1 MLNNELM
8 INGIPYKVIGVL
20 KNRGSQGWESPDDEV
35 YVPLMTASAR
45 IFGSKN
51 LRSIM
56 VKIPNDANVEEAML
70 YIEGVMRVQHD
81 IGPGQENDFRIN
93 DWFQYRDLERQAT
106 AIFTALLTGI
116 ASISLLVGGIGVMN
130 IMLVSVTERTRE
142 IGLRKALGAT
152 QKVIMMQFM
161 VEAILLCIIGGLIG
175 IVIGISLL
183 ILFSSLNDWPYAL
196 PISAIIGSI
205 SFSVIVTGF
214 DFSSI
219 FQFF

>member
-20 KNRGSQGWESPDDEV
+20 KSRGSQGWESPDDEV

-93 DWFQYRDLERQAT
+93 DWFQYSNCYLYCLTNRDCFYQ
-106 AIFTALLTGI
+106 
-116 ASISLLVGGIGVMN
+116 
-130 IMLVSVTERTRE
+130 
-142 IGLRKALGAT
+142 
-152 QKVIMMQFM
+152 
-161 VEAILLCIIGGLIG
+161 
-175 IVIGISLL
+175 
-183 ILFSSLNDWPYAL
+183 
-196 PISAIIGSI
+196 
-205 SFSVIVTGF
+205 SFSRRNRSYEHYACICH
-214 DFSSI
+214 
-219 FQFF
+219 